1 VPLAAQI
8 RLAQI
13 GLRAAR
19 LGLRAARSGGMRG

>member
-1 VPLAAQI
+1 VPLAAQV